1 MNFIL
6 LPNLSGRFST
16 VFKKDMTQIIH
27 KFIHRSTFN
36 ATFFAATTAFF
47 TYMCFY
53 PFRRAYTAATYEE
66 LSFLGVNFKIL
77 MITAQVLGFAVSK
90 GLGIKYVSEMLPE
103 NRSRNLL
110 IMIVLSWFCYLF
122 FALIP
127 APYNLLFIFMA
138 SLPLGMVYGTILGFL
153 EGRKT
158 TDLLVAVLTASFI
171 MGSGF
176 AKSIGKWVMTTLEIS
191 QFWMPF
197 VACAIMII
205 PFGICTWLMGEIPPP
220 TEADKESRTERKPM
234 QKADRKA
241 FINEFA
247 LSMFI
252 FVVSYILLTT
262 FREFRDN
269 FTPEIWKLL
278 GYGNNSAIF
287 TQTETPIAL
296 TVLLMMAAMR
306 WVQNNYKAFVI
317 IQLLMLAGGV
327 LIGVSTLLYQ
337 QKVLS
342 PVGWLTSLG
351 LGVYMAYSMCNS
363 LYFERMIAAFKKSG
377 TVGFLITFSDYYAYL
392 VSILVLFYKN
402 FFQKSINYLD
412 FFITLSYCISV
423 IYVILVGLSMWNLR
437 LKKRAEFE

>member
-1 MNFIL
+1 MPKKLNQFITQ
-6 LPNLSGRFST
+6 ST
-16 VFKKDMTQIIH
+16 LTQ
-27 KFIHRSTFN
+27 TL
-36 ATFFAATTAFF
+36 FASVTAFF

-66 LSFLGVNFKIL
+66 LAFFGVNFKIL
-77 MITAQVLGFAVSK
+77 IITAQVLGFAVSK
-90 GLGIKYVSEMLPE
+90 GLGIKYVSEMLPQ

-110 IMIVLSWFCYLF
+110 IMISLSWICYLF
-122 FALIP
+122 FALTP
-127 APYNLLFIFMA
+127 APYNLIFIFMA

-171 MGSGF
+171 IGSGF
-176 AKSIGKWVMTTLEIS
+176 AKSIGKWVMTSLEVS

-197 VACAIMII
+197 VAGGIMIV
-205 PFGICTWLMGEIPPP
+205 PFGICVWLMGQIPPP
-220 TEADKESRTERKPM
+220 TKEDKENRTERKPM

-241 FINEFA
+241 FIKEFA
-247 LSMFI
+247 LSMTI
-252 FVVSYILLTT
+252 FVVSYVLLTT

-287 TQTETPIAL
+287 TQTETPIAI

-306 WVQNNYKAFVI
+306 WVQNNYKAFMI

-337 QKVLS
+337 QKILS
-342 PVGWLTSLG
+342 PVAWLTTLG
-351 LGVYMAYSMCNS
+351 LGVYMAYAMCNS

-377 TVGFLITFSDYYAYL
+377 TVGFLITFADYYAYIG
-392 VSILVLFYKN
+392 SILVLFYKN

-412 FFITLSYCISV
+412 FFIILSYCISV
-423 IYVILVGLSMWNLR
+423 VYVILVALSMWSLNI
-437 LKKRAEFE
+437 KRSGVNG